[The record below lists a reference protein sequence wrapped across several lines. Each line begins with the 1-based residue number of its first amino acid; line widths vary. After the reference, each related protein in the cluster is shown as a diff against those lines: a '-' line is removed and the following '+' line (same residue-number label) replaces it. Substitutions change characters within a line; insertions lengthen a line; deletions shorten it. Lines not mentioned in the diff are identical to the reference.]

1 MLEAKDLLC
10 EREGRILFSRL
21 SFSVAAGEW
30 VQVTGDNGAGKTTLL
45 RLLAGLSCPDAGQ
58 VLWRGQALHNVRD
71 DYHSHLLWL
80 GHLSGIKTRLTSL
93 ENLRFFHCDCSN
105 AQCLDAL
112 DKVGLAGYEDLPV
125 YQLSAGQQRRVALAR
140 LWLTSA
146 TLWILDEPFTAI
158 DTKGVACLTQR
169 MAQHTSQGGRV
180 IFTTHQPLSTTGGKI
195 RPITL
200 TGGGVAT

>member
-158 DTKGVACLTQR
+158 DTKEWLCPPGDS
-169 MAQHTSQGGRV
+169 TSATGR
-180 IFTTHQPLSTTGGKI
+180 HRRNS
-195 RPITL
+195 
-200 TGGGVAT
+200 